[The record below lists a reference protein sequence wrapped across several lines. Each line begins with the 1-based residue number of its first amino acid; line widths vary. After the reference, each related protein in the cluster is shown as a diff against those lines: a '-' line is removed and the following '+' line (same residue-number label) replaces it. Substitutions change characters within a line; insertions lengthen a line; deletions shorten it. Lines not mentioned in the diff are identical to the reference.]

1 MKIDLELLEIIYS
14 QDEIIEKQKEIVAK
28 LINQTA
34 EQESVINEL
43 MKSELVAL

>member
-1 MKIDLELLEIIYS
+1 LKIDLELLEIIYS